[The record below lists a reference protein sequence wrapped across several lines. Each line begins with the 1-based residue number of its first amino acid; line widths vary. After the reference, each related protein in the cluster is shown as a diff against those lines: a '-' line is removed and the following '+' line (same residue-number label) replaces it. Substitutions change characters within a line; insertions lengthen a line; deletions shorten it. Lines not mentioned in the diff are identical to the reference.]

1 MNEHHGHN
9 ESPPRFWRSRYGIG
23 LLVLG
28 AIVGYFLLKEHT
40 AHVVGVLPFLLLAA
54 CPLMHIFMHHGHGH
68 GGHDHSSHTPPDAT
82 PGTPTQTP
90 NPGAGS
96 SARDQRGDQP

>member
-28 AIVGYFLLKEHT
+28 AIAGYFLLKEHT
-40 AHVVGVLPFLLLAA
+40 AHMVGFLPFLLLAA
-54 CPLMHIFMHHGHGH
+54 CPLMHLFMHRGHGH
-68 GGHDHSSHTPPDAT
+68 RADDNNTEPSREGKEASNAVPASGGE
-82 PGTPTQTP
+82 
-90 NPGAGS
+90 
-96 SARDQRGDQP
+96 QR